1 VPGHS
6 PSSPWARH
14 GPALRAAPLG
24 GGAVRQS
31 FARPRMYGSAAA
43 LVGINGHALMPTV
56 SAGCRLL
63 DVTRARATLQ
73 PALSGG
79 ERWPFIAC

>member
-14 GPALRAAPLG
+14 GPVLRAAPLG

-56 SAGCRLL
+56 SASCYVDYR
-63 DVTRARATLQ
+63 TSR
-73 PALSGG
+73 
-79 ERWPFIAC
+79 ERVPCYSRR